1 MSYETMSRNLMN
13 YSMNGYVLNILESGN
28 EVAWE
33 QYNGETLVSCTSW
46 YLDFDMLSGFDF
58 LREVMQTETL
68 VISWTSF
75 NTFEAELSH
84 KKRDVGFGYTEPL
97 QKEVT
102 AVVNGY
108 SILEVLGLLN
118 KRIEKSRQE
127 ADASLELVKK

>member
-1 MSYETMSRNLMN
+1 MSYETLGRNLMN
-13 YSMNGYVLNILESGN
+13 YGVYGYALSVSANGKEVVWLRGRGN
-28 EVAWE
+28 AVVYE
-33 QYNGETLVSCTSW
+33 TSW
-46 YLDFDMLSGFDF
+46 YLDFDILSGFDF
-58 LREVMQTETL
+58 LREAMQTETL

-118 KRIEKSRQE
+118 EKIEKSKQE
-127 ADASLELVKK
+127 VNTSLELVKK

>member
-1 MSYETMSRNLMN
+1 MSYETIGRNLMN
-13 YSMNGYVLNILESGN
+13 YGVYGYALSVSANGKEVVWLRGRGN
-28 EVAWE
+28 AVVYE
-33 QYNGETLVSCTSW
+33 TSW
-46 YLDFDMLSGFDF
+46 YLDFDILSGFDF
-58 LREVMQTETL
+58 LREAMQTETL

-118 KRIEKSRQE
+118 EKIEKSKQE
-127 ADASLELVKK
+127 VNTSLELVKK